1 MTPYFLVFSSLFFFQ
16 LLFKRKGLMVGGT
29 VLIALFFCF
38 SYMNGSDWRQ
48 YELVYE
54 GSYQKSLLTMEPGF
68 LLLLNVFKY
77 LGVDFWHFFILVK
90 LICFYFFAIRLY
102 SYVPNNYF
110 NALALFL
117 SFFGLF
123 LFIDCPLRN
132 LIAVTIA
139 LYSIPYLLN
148 RDFRKFILVVILA
161 ALFHVSSLA
170 LLILYFFSN
179 MHATKGRLIFSYIAF
194 YAGLVILSSILKS
207 GIISF
212 FEGIPF
218 IGSKLAIYFAEDNEA
233 SEGNVFTLGLL
244 LRSIL
249 YIILVLNK
257 DSIIKKYGLTFF
269 NQIVVFFFLYR
280 LSVTFPIFMRFTL
293 FYSIFFTIGTTMLFN
308 VYSLRYRPVVYILF
322 YFYLFSSMY
331 TLITSSYKY
340 VPYTNYLEYLNEEKP
355 SYNERFRYNF
365 DQSPYHKKR

>member
-1 MTPYFLVFSSLFFFQ
+1 MIPYFLVFSSLFFFQ
-16 LLFKRKGLMVGGT
+16 LLFKRKVLIVAGT

-54 GSYQKSLLTMEPGF
+54 GKYQTGLLNMEPGF
-68 LLLLNVFKY
+68 LLLLKTFRY
-77 LGVDFWHFFILVK
+77 LGVDFWHFFILIK
-90 LICFYFFAIRLY
+90 LVCFYFFAIRLY
-102 SYVPNNYF
+102 SYLPNNYF
-110 NALALFL
+110 NAMALFL

-139 LYSIPYLLN
+139 LYSIPHLLN
-148 RDFRKFILVVILA
+148 RDFRKFLLIVIFA

-170 LLILYFFSN
+170 LLLLYFLSN
-179 MHATKGRLIFSYIAF
+179 MNASKGRLIFTYIAF
-194 YAGLVILSSILKS
+194 YAALVVLSSMLKS
-207 GIISF
+207 GISGF
-212 FEGIPF
+212 FAGIPF
-218 IGSKLAIYFAEDNEA
+218 IGSKIAIYFAEDNEA
-233 SEGNVFTLGLL
+233 TEGNIITLGLL

-257 DSIIKKYGLTFF
+257 DAIIRKYGLTFF
-269 NQIVVFFFLYR
+269 NQVVIFFFLYR

-293 FYSIFFTIGTTMLFN
+293 LYSIFFTVGATMLFN
-308 VYSLRYRPVVYILF
+308 IYSLRYRPVVYILF
-322 YFYLFSSMY
+322 YFYLFSNMY

-365 DQSPYHKKR
+365 DQSPYNEKR